1 MAKDTCVICGQETAY
16 DFETHIDLRNGY
28 LEGLGQL
35 CVPCFQ
41 KKNHDSE
48 KTICV
53 PKELIN
59 DTPNDME
66 LGKKVRA
73 IYNGVK

>member
-1 MAKDTCVICGQETAY
+1 MAKDTCVLCGQETAY
-16 DFETHIDLRNGY
+16 DLETHIDLRTGY

-35 CVPCFQ
+35 CTPCFRRG
-41 KKNHDSE
+41 NSE
-48 KTICV
+48 SRETICV
-53 PKELIN
+53 SKELII